1 MQTPL
6 KRKEVPIYKNKSF
19 LLLWLGNAISSIGSA
34 FYSMTIMWI
43 VFTANKSSLESA
55 FVIIAMITAQMIVSP
70 VAGVFADRY
79 NRKAILFFT
88 HIASCAVVLLIL
100 AIYLS
105 THHISLY
112 IAILSTF
119 LLNVLTTFLGPTEAS
134 VLPEI
139 VGKENYAKYYG
150 QFMAVNQLSR
160 LIGNGLAGFMIVWL
174 GATFSIVLNACT
186 FLFVAICILSA
197 KIPTHS
203 NSTQTIPPEKTTWVQ
218 DMKDGWHYIQLYPYI
233 KGLIFIAFIVNI
245 GAGLL
250 NPIFPALA
258 YKITGG
264 PESLGIINMGYMIG
278 GIISGFV
285 AGYIGK
291 KLQKGLLLSGSIF
304 LSAFAMV
311 GLAFSL
317 SIWTVVLC
325 MFIISFSLTL
335 FSIIDET
342 ITVLLVE
349 QKYRGRIDG
358 LASTI
363 ITSTM
368 PLTIL
373 FSGWIA
379 DMYGVTLLIL
389 LGSLF
394 FFVGSGIA
402 LKNPHIRNVSI
413 ETKIHEKALS

>member
-218 DMKDGWHYIQLYPYI
+218 DMRDGWHYIQLYPYI

-368 PLTIL
+368 PLTML

>member
-19 LLLWLGNAISSIGSA
+19 LLLWLGNAVSSIGSA

-55 FVIIAMITAQMIVSP
+55 FVIIAMITAQIIVSP
-70 VAGVFADRY
+70 FAGVFADRY

-88 HIASCAVVLLIL
+88 HIASCTVVLLIL

-160 LIGNGLAGFMIVWL
+160 LIGNGLAGFMVVWL
-174 GATFSIVLNACT
+174 GATFSIILNACT
-186 FLFVAICILSA
+186 FLFVAICVLLA
-197 KIPTHS
+197 KIPAHSISQQTHS
-203 NSTQTIPPEKTTWVQ
+203 KEKTNWIQ
-218 DMKDGWHYIQLYPYI
+218 DMKDGWHYIQIHPYI

-264 PESLGIINMGYMIG
+264 PESLGMINMSYMIG
-278 GIISGFV
+278 GIISGFI

-291 KLQKGLLLSGSIF
+291 RFQKGIILSGSIF

-317 SIWTVVLC
+317 SIWTVLIC
-325 MFIISFSLTL
+325 MLTISFSLTL
-335 FSIIDET
+335 FTIIDET
-342 ITVLLVE
+342 ITVLLVN
-349 QKYRGRIDG
+349 QSYRGRIDG

-368 PLTIL
+368 PFTML
-373 FSGWIA
+373 FSGWLA

-394 FFVGSGIA
+394 FFLGAGIA

-413 ETKIHEKALS
+413 EKTVNEKALS

>member
-368 PLTIL
+368 PLTML

>member
-1 MQTPL
+1 MQTSL
-6 KRKEVPIYKNKSF
+6 KRKDVPIYKNKSF

-79 NRKAILFFT
+79 NRKAILFF
-88 HIASCAVVLLIL
+88 
-100 AIYLS
+100 
-105 THHISLY
+105 ISLY

-160 LIGNGLAGFMIVWL
+160 LIGNGLAGFMVVWL
-174 GATFSIVLNACT
+174 GATFSIILNACT
-186 FLFVAICILSA
+186 FLFVAICVLLA
-197 KIPTHS
+197 KIPAHPIS
-203 NSTQTIPPEKTTWVQ
+203 SQTISKEKTTWIQ
-218 DMKDGWHYIQLYPYI
+218 DMKDGWHYIQIYPYI

-250 NPIFPALA
+250 NPVFPALA

-264 PESLGIINMGYMIG
+264 PESLGMINMSYMIG

-285 AGYIGK
+285 AGYIGRK
-291 KLQKGLLLSGSIF
+291 FKKGLLLSGSIF

-317 SIWTVVLC
+317 SIWTVMLC
-325 MFIISFSLTL
+325 MLALSFSLTL

-368 PLTIL
+368 PFTML
-373 FSGWIA
+373 FSGWLA

-394 FFVGSGIA
+394 FFIGSGIA

-413 ETKIHEKALS
+413 EKKIHEKVLS

>member
-1 MQTPL
+1 MQTPPN
-6 KRKEVPIYKNKSF
+6 RKEVPVYKNKSF
-19 LLLWLGNAISSIGSA
+19 LLLWLGNAVSSIGSA

-70 VAGVFADRY
+70 IAGVFADRY

-203 NSTQTIPPEKTTWVQ
+203 NSTQTIPQEKTTWMQ

-291 KLQKGLLLSGSIF
+291 KFQKGLLLSGSIF

-317 SIWTVVLC
+317 SIWTVILC
-325 MFIISFSLTL
+325 MLTLSFSLTL

-349 QKYRGRIDG
+349 QSYRGRIDG

-368 PLTIL
+368 PFTML
-373 FSGWIA
+373 FSGWLA

-394 FFVGSGIA
+394 FFIGSGIA

-413 ETKIHEKALS
+413 KTKIDEKALS